1 VLRNLLGLLAALVL
15 VFPGSAALAEPS
27 VAASPVAAH
36 AAEMP
41 PPGDCGGRIGLY
53 SWTGQPQHAWI
64 VRVTGVDLSSLVPG
78 GAGRAWMVFHDSDA
92 AESRD
97 VFFDRD
103 HPLNITAGVNGP
115 SVTVAISI
123 TDNDGRT
130 TYCAENI
137 TKRHA
142 P

>member
-1 VLRNLLGLLAALVL
+1 
-15 VFPGSAALAEPS
+15 
-27 VAASPVAAH
+27 
-36 AAEMP
+36 
-41 PPGDCGGRIGLY
+41 
-53 SWTGQPQHAWI
+53 
-64 VRVTGVDLSSLVPG
+64 
-78 GAGRAWMVFHDSDA
+78 MVFHDSDA

-97 VFFDRD
+97 MFFDRD